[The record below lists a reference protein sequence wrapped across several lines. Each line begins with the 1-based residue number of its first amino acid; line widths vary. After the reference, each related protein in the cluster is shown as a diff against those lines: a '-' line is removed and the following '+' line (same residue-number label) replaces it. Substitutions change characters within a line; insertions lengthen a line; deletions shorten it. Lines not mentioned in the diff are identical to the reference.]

1 MSGFISAAMMFQ
13 KSLSKAFILL
23 MLLCD
28 QASMVMLEDL
38 QLWCLICVSVQFKH
52 QDLYM
57 LQIMQAPLYAKQTE
71 NEGEN
76 GSTSKLKL

>member
-1 MSGFISAAMMFQ
+1 
-13 KSLSKAFILL
+13 
-23 MLLCD
+23 
-28 QASMVMLEDL
+28 MVMLEDL
-38 QLWCLICVSVQFKH
+38 QLWCLICVSVQFKL

-76 GSTSKLKL
+76 GSTSQLKL